1 MFFPFICHTLVM
13 MQRHDPLRAADMRIH
28 NQNII
33 LSKIYE
39 ARNRGI
45 SQSELVVWTG
55 LRAPTLF
62 RIFSTLEE
70 QGLIEVFQNPDESQD
85 DLTKKG
91 RPPVVYTTKK
101 DALYTIGLEF
111 WVSYISIGL
120 FDFRGNRIF
129 SRVEPLQKDIDIT
142 KTMDFIVKLVGEAL
156 SSLNIQKE
164 KIPGIGIAAPGQVD
178 IVSRRVVTYAR
189 IAGMDDYPLADEL
202 EKRLGIHT
210 IIHNN
215 CSAMAL
221 SEYRYGGYEHQG
233 SMFTYLLRSG
243 VGGAFVDKQ
252 GIFTNNSKT
261 LEPGHM
267 SINYEG
273 PPCYCGA
280 KGCLQAYLM
289 ELDSSH
295 YEQEG
300 KLLFNALE
308 KQLADHNPEAETTIR
323 KAADYLFVAMKNIM
337 RFLSPRSFLILS
349 NGELISRHIAE
360 HVKQRWINERDAFMS
375 DAPLIFSN
383 TCNPLVSQRGAS
395 DLVIS
400 DYFS

>member
-1 MFFPFICHTLVM
+1 
-13 MQRHDPLRAADMRIH
+13 MRIH
-28 NQNII
+28 NEKII

-39 ARNRGI
+39 ARNKGI
-45 SQSELVVWTG
+45 SQSELVVTTG

-70 QGLIEVFQNPDESQD
+70 QGLIEVFENPDESQD
-85 DLTKKG
+85 DLIRKG
-91 RPPVVYTTKK
+91 RRPVAYTTKK
-101 DALYTIGLEF
+101 DALYTVGLEF

-129 SRVEPLQKDIDIT
+129 SRVEPLRKSIDIT
-142 KTMDFIVKLVGEAL
+142 ETMDCIEKLIREAF
-156 SSLNIQKE
+156 SSLNIRTDKV
-164 KIPGIGIAAPGQVD
+164 PGIGVAAPGQVD
-178 IVSRRVVTYAR
+178 IANRSVINYAR
-189 IAGMDDYPLADEL
+189 ITGMNEYPLADEL
-202 EKRLGIHT
+202 EKRLGIPV

-221 SEYRYGGYEHQG
+221 SEYRYGGYDHQG
-233 SMFTYLLRSG
+233 SMFIFLLRSG
-243 VGGAFVDKQ
+243 VGGAFVNEQ
-252 GIFTNNSKT
+252 GIYSSEFKT

-273 PPCYCGA
+273 PSCYCGA
-280 KGCLQAYLM
+280 RGCLQTYLM
-289 ELDSSH
+289 ELDSS

-308 KQLADHNPEAETTIR
+308 RQLMENNAEAEKTIY
-323 KAADYLFVAMKNIM
+323 KAADYIFVAMRNIV
-337 RFLSPRSFLILS
+337 RFLSPRSFLILG

-360 HVKQRWINERDAFMS
+360 HIKQRWIHEPDAFMS
-375 DAPLIFSN
+375 DTPLIFSN
-383 TCNPLVSQRGAS
+383 TCNPLIAQRGVS

-400 DYFS
+400 YYLM

>member
-1 MFFPFICHTLVM
+1 MI
-13 MQRHDPLRAADMRIH
+13 QKYNPLRAADMRIH
-28 NQNII
+28 NQKII

-45 SQSELVVWTG
+45 SQSELVVGTG

-70 QGLIEVFQNPDESQD
+70 QGLIEIFKNPEESQD
-85 DLTKKG
+85 DMIKKG
-91 RPPVVYTTKK
+91 RRPIIYTTKK

-111 WVSYISIGL
+111 WVSYVSIGL
-120 FDFRGNRIF
+120 FDFQGNRIF
-129 SRVEPLQKDIDIT
+129 SQVEPLRKDIDIT
-142 KTMDFIVKLVGEAL
+142 ETLDIIIKLVNEAL
-156 SSLNIQKE
+156 SGFKIPKE
-164 KIPGIGIAAPGQVD
+164 LVPGIGVAAPGQVD
-178 IVSRRVVTYAR
+178 IASRRVINYAR
-189 IAGMDDYPLADEL
+189 ITGMNDYPLAEEL
-202 EKRLGIHT
+202 EKRLGIKI

-215 CSAMAL
+215 CSAIAL

-233 SMFTYLLRSG
+233 SMFTFLLRSG
-243 VGGAFVDKQ
+243 VGGAFVDEQ
-252 GIFTNNSKT
+252 GIYTTEFKT

-267 SINYEG
+267 SINHEG
-273 PPCYCGA
+273 PVCYCGVR
-280 KGCLQAYLM
+280 GCLQAYLM
-289 ELDSSH
+289 ELDSYY

-308 KQLADHNPEAETTIR
+308 KQLANHNEKAEIIIH
-323 KAADYLFVAMKNIM
+323 KAADYLFVAMKNII

-349 NGELISRHIAE
+349 NGELISHHIAE
-360 HVKQRWINERDAFMS
+360 HIKQLWANEPDAFMPT
-375 DAPLIFSN
+375 APLIFSS

-400 DYFS
+400 YYFSKGDPEFTV

>member
-1 MFFPFICHTLVM
+1 MVQNHS
-13 MQRHDPLRAADMRIH
+13 PLRAADMRIH
-28 NQNII
+28 NQKII

-39 ARNRGI
+39 ERNRGI
-45 SQSELVVWTG
+45 SQSELVIGTG

-70 QGLIEVFQNPDESQD
+70 QGLIEIFENQD
-85 DLTKKG
+85 DSPDDSTKKG
-91 RPPVVYTTKK
+91 RRPTVYTTKK

-129 SRVEPLQKDIDIT
+129 SRVEPLRKDIDIAET
-142 KTMDFIVKLVGEAL
+142 VDFIVKLVQEAL
-156 SSLNIQKE
+156 ASLNIRKE

-178 IVSRRVVTYAR
+178 IASRSVINYAR
-189 IAGMDDYPLADEL
+189 ISGMNDYPLADEL

-221 SEYRYGGYEHQG
+221 SEYRYGGYDHQG

-243 VGGAFVDKQ
+243 VGGAYVDEE
-252 GIFTNNSKT
+252 GIFTNDYKT

-273 PPCYCGA
+273 PACYCGA

-289 ELDSSH
+289 ELDSSL
-295 YEQEG
+295 YEEDR
-300 KLLFNALE
+300 KLLFYALE
-308 KQLADHNPEAETTIR
+308 KQLESRSAEAEATIG

-360 HVKQRWINERDAFMS
+360 HIKQRWINERDAFMP